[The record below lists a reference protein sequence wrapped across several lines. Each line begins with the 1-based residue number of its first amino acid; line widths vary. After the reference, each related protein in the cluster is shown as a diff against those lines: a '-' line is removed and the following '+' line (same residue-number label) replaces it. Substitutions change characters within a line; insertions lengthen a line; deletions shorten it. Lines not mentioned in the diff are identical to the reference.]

1 MAYTSLYKN
10 LTWIMNNPQTI
21 MKVYHMVVHND
32 TIETCAC
39 IIYNNKK
46 TIAKVAS
53 YYLTYPS
60 KIFKRGD
67 RFN

>member
-1 MAYTSLYKN
+1 
-10 LTWIMNNPQTI
+10 MNNPQTI

-53 YYLTYPS
+53 YYLTYPR